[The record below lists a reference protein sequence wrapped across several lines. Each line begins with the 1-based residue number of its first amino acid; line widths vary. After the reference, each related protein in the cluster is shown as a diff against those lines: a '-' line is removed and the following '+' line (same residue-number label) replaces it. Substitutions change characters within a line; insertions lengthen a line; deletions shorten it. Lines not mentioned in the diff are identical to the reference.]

1 MNWRINTLI
10 LFIRALY
17 RCTSSIIYLP
27 HTPSHTT
34 ILPPL
39 TLLRY
44 CSTRLAFTRNGI
56 LQRLR
61 FRIHN
66 SSALAFSATAL
77 LTMVLT
83 HLHNPLAGLTLPGRA
98 RKATA
103 GREMGSVK
111 WFSGSK
117 GFGFITRDNGEEIN
131 VHFRS
136 LQKGSK
142 RFSPDSTSNTPWSMV
157 TKALKRRT

>member
-1 MNWRINTLI
+1 MP
-10 LFIRALY
+10 LFYRLLLCFVIALPASGIY
-17 RCTSSIIYLP
+17 KEWDTSGG
-27 HTPSHTT
+27 
-34 ILPPL
+34 
-39 TLLRY
+39 
-44 CSTRLAFTRNGI
+44 FG
-56 LQRLR
+56 
-61 FRIHN
+61 FEFDN

-83 HLHNPLAGLTLPGRA
+83 HLQSNPLAGLTLPRRT

-117 GFGFITRDNGEEIN
+117 GFGFITRDNGEEIF

-142 RFSPDSTSNTPWSMV
+142 RLSPGLDV
-157 TKALKRRT
+157 EYAVVDGDKGLEAADVKVI